1 MYPFND
7 LESIMNQTVAQTRVP
22 TTPVTSNKPVGPT
35 GRQSLEEFFA
45 LCEAADAVWAIG
57 WRWEWPNRAGV
68 LVVHLDDG
76 RKRLCFQ
83 YSRRRTGW
91 RASDDELRRLHTGS
105 ARHYAVRK
113 AIEALKQH
121 LAERAS
127 AH

>member
-22 TTPVTSNKPVGPT
+22 TTPATSNKPVGPT

-45 LCEAADAVWAIG
+45 LCEAADATWYIG

-68 LVVHLDDG
+68 LHVCLDGGRTHL
-76 RKRLCFQ
+76 RFQ

-91 RASDDELRRLHTGS
+91 SSSDDELRRLHTGS
-105 ARHYAVRK
+105 ARHYAVRQ
-113 AIEALKQH
+113 AIEALKQY
-121 LAERAS
+121 LAERA
-127 AH
+127 